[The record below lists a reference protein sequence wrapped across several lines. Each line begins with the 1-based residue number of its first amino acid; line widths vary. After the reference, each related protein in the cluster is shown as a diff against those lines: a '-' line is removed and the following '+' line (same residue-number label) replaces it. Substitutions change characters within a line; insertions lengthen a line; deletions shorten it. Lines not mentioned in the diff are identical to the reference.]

1 MIHRSGFQAPNRGLH
16 PGYEGRN
23 PYTGRGGGRYGD
35 YPGRGRSSG
44 HHGGGRQARGRS
56 YGRGGRG
63 GFGGRYMMHESGLD
77 QQQNVSANGAN
88 QTERGGAAGETIAIS
103 LNLPAQAVTLLQQAF
118 AAAQEATTK
127 PAKPAMTDTNTTETV
142 DPKGKNSRFILS
154 QLRTYLSLLHMR
166 NQSPLVKL

>member
-1 MIHRSGFQAPNRGLH
+1 
-16 PGYEGRN
+16 
-23 PYTGRGGGRYGD
+23 
-35 YPGRGRSSG
+35 
-44 HHGGGRQARGRS
+44 
-56 YGRGGRG
+56 
-63 GFGGRYMMHESGLD
+63 MMHESGLD